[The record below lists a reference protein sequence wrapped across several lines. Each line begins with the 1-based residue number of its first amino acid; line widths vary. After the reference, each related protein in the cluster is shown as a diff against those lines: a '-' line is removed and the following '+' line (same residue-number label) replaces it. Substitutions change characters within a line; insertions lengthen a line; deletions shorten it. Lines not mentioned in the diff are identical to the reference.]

1 MMLAKVYCVHMVTWL
16 GYDVLFQDV
25 DVIWYK
31 DPLPY
36 FHANDDPSVSGF
48 DIFFQ
53 DE

>member
-1 MMLAKVYCVHMVTWL
+1 L

-31 DPLPY
+31 DPVPY
-36 FHANDDPSVSGF
+36 FHPTDVAAVESSNNNSF
-48 DIFFQ
+48 DIYFQ